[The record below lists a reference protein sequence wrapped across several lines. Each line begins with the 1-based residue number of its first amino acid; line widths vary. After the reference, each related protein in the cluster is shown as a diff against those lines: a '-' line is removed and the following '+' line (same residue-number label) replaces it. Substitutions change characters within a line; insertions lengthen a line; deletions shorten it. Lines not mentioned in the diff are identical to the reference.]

1 MTTTLRLVL
10 AFILVVGIGFWPL
23 LSAMLDRVDRQYR
36 EAAEEP
42 MVDTANLLAAVYG
55 LQPAGQG
62 REFME
67 RVFADVKRRQLNAMI
82 YSLEK
87 TSVTMDVYV
96 TDAAGVVVYD
106 STGTQEGQ
114 NLHGMKDVALTLAG
128 RYGARATRRVTED
141 PETSTMYVAA
151 PILRDGK
158 IDGVVSVSKPQ
169 QAFYHF
175 RNASRAHMR
184 GLALIFAGVTATGT
198 VLVALWFTRPIRR
211 LTNYARAVSRGERP
225 GPVRMSSPEA
235 RGLRDALEQMR
246 DALEDRAYV
255 RSCVQTLT
263 HEMKSP
269 LAGIR
274 GASELLDDPAMPPA
288 DRLRFLGNI
297 RSETERLQ
305 RSIDRMLALSA
316 VEAKKHL
323 ESRQLVDLGALARR
337 CASELEAAAAA
348 RGVKVE
354 VTAAAGAVVSGDE
367 FLLETSLVNLLENA
381 LSFSPAGS
389 IVRVRVGRS
398 GEIVTLTVQDE
409 GPGIPDY
416 ARERV
421 FERFYSLPHPDT
433 GRKSSGLGLCFVKE
447 AAELHGGSVSLEN
460 RADRTGAEA
469 VMNIPAASGAGG
481 AAAPGQPP
489 H

>member
-23 LSAMLDRVDRQYR
+23 VSAMLDRVDRQYR

-42 MVDTANLLAAVYG
+42 MVDTANLLAAAWA
-55 LQPAGQG
+55 QRPRGQE
-62 REFME
+62 REFLR
-67 RVFADVKRRQLNAMI
+67 RVFDEVKQRQVNALI

-87 TSVTMDVYV
+87 AAVTMDVYV

-106 STGTQEGQ
+106 STGMQEGQ
-114 NLHGMKDVALTLAG
+114 DLRGMKDVALTLAG
-128 RYGARATRRVTED
+128 KYGARATRRVSED

-158 IDGVVSVSKPQ
+158 IDGVLSVSKPQ

-175 RNASRAHMR
+175 RNESRAHMR

-274 GASELLDDPAMPPA
+274 GASELLDDPAMPAA

-323 ESRQLVDLGALARR
+323 DARRPVDLGALVRR
-337 CASELEAAAAA
+337 CAGELGAAASG
-348 RGVKVE
+348 RGVRLE
-354 VTAAAGAVVSGDE
+354 VAAGTDAQVDGDE
-367 FLLETSLVNLLENA
+367 FLLETSVVNLLENA
-381 LSFSPAGS
+381 LSFSPAGGT
-389 IVRVRVGRS
+389 VRVRVVRS
-398 GEIVTLTVQDE
+398 GEKITLTVQDE
-409 GPGIPDY
+409 GCGIPEY
-416 ARERV
+416 AQERV

-447 AAELHGGSVSLEN
+447 AAELHGGSVSLRN
-460 RADRTGAEA
+460 RSDGPGAEA
-469 VMNIPAASGAGG
+469 VLVLPGASGAGAG
-481 AAAPGQPP
+481 TDTAEPRR
-489 H
+489 